1 MKTETLWKVL
11 IRILIAGTLLAAI
24 KVLFF
29 DYTMDEEYQIMMS
42 YRQLSGD
49 ALFREMWEPHQT
61 SAFLTTALMWIYRSL
76 TGTYT
81 GVLLYLRVCTTV
93 IQLAISFLLYRT
105 LLKRTKKEYALLLT
119 LIYFNVVP
127 KIIQIPEFANMQL
140 WFFTLL
146 VLVLMAY
153 YERFE
158 TGAKRGWW
166 YMIAAGV
173 AMALEVLSY
182 PSCLLLFPFFL
193 VYIGWKS
200 KGYRVRDILLFAGT
214 CAASAGVWLAL
225 ILSKVSFAEFVRNV
239 KLLLEFDLTHELS
252 GATNGKVA
260 GIFSN
265 LLWGVVVLAICVFVG
280 IVVAL
285 IVKKRRGETTK
296 EQLFTVAGAAA
307 VLTSG
312 VMQLVLWIVCK
323 SGYET
328 YQLHL
333 FLVMAVWL
341 FVRKRKDAQA
351 KLLIPGIVGTLI
363 SFAVVVYISD
373 LEMYYA
379 LPHGVLGVVFAAL
392 VIVYAIEDAW
402 KEKARSV
409 TMIFLIGLCFVC
421 VFGKGYTLRAGRN
434 YNVVLDTESI
444 MKHGPAI
451 GVLSDY
457 MNAYMYNC
465 NYEDFA
471 AYVKPDDTV
480 LIVTNMVHTEST
492 TPYMFG
498 GNQVAHY
505 SIVDPT
511 AYDERLLAYW
521 ELYPAKEP
529 DVIVVD
535 CWYGELKEDPSNWIM
550 QYIENDFGYKSVTD
564 GRYVRFYRR

>member
-1 MKTETLWKVL
+1 MKLETLWKVL
-11 IRILIAGTLLAAI
+11 IRTLIVGSVLAAI

-61 SAFLTTALMWIYRSL
+61 SAFLTTALMWLYRSV

-81 GVLLYLRVCTTV
+81 GVLLYLRVCTTA
-93 IQLAISFLLYRT
+93 IQAGICIFLYHMLA
-105 LLKRTKKEYALLLT
+105 KRTKKEYALLLT

-146 VLVLMAY
+146 TLLLMAY
-153 YERFE
+153 YEKFD
-158 TGAKRGWW
+158 TNAKHGWW
-166 YMIAAGV
+166 FMIAAGA
-173 AMALEVLSY
+173 AMSLEVLSY
-182 PSCLLLFPFFL
+182 PSCILLFPFFL
-193 VYIGWKS
+193 AYIAWKS
-200 KGYRVRDILLFAGT
+200 KGRRIRDILLFAGT
-214 CAASAGVWLAL
+214 CAVCAGVWLGL
-225 ILSKVSFAEFVRNV
+225 ILRKVLFADFVRNV

-252 GATNGKVA
+252 GATSGKAA
-260 GIFSN
+260 GIVSN
-265 LLWGVVVLAICVFVG
+265 LLWGFLVLAVCALIGVA
-280 IVVAL
+280 VAL
-285 IVKKRRGETTK
+285 ITAKCKKETTK
-296 EQLFTVAGAAA
+296 AQLFTLAGATA
-307 VLTSG
+307 VLASG
-312 VMQLVLWIVCK
+312 VIQLVLWIVCK

-341 FVRKRKDAQA
+341 LVCRRKDERT
-351 KLLIPGIVGTLI
+351 KLLLPGIIGTLI
-363 SFAVVVYISD
+363 SYEVVIYISD

-379 LPHGVLGVVFAAL
+379 LPHGVLGVVFATL
-392 VIVYAIEDAW
+392 VIVYALEDAW
-402 KEKARSV
+402 EEKARTV

-434 YNVVLDTESI
+434 YNVVTDTESI

-465 NYEDFA
+465 NYEDFG
-471 AYVKPDDTV
+471 AYVKPEDTV

-498 GNQVAHY
+498 GNKVAHY

-521 ELYPAKEP
+521 ELYPEKEP

-535 CWYGELKEDPSNWIM
+535 CWYGELKEDPANWIM
-550 QYIENDFGYKSVTD
+550 QYIENEFGYTQVTD

>member
-1 MKTETLWKVL
+1 MKLETLWKVL
-11 IRILIAGTLLAAI
+11 IRTLIVGSVLAAI

-29 DYTMDEEYQIMMS
+29 DYTLDEEYQIMMS

-61 SAFLTTALMWIYRSL
+61 SAFLTTALMWLYRSV

-81 GVLLYLRVCTTV
+81 GVLLYLRVCTTA
-93 IQLAISFLLYRT
+93 IQACICIFLYHMLA
-105 LLKRTKKEYALLLT
+105 KRTKKEYALLLT

-146 VLVLMAY
+146 TLLLMAY
-153 YERFE
+153 YEKFD
-158 TGAKRGWW
+158 TNAKHGWW
-166 YMIAAGV
+166 FMIAAGA
-173 AMALEVLSY
+173 AMSLEVLSY
-182 PSCLLLFPFFL
+182 PSCILLFPFFL
-193 VYIGWKS
+193 AYIAWKS
-200 KGYRVRDILLFAGT
+200 KGCRIRDILLFAGT
-214 CAASAGVWLAL
+214 CAVCAGVWLGL
-225 ILSKVSFAEFVRNV
+225 ILRKVLFADFVRNV

-252 GATNGKVA
+252 GATSGKAA
-260 GIFSN
+260 GIVFN
-265 LLWGVVVLAICVFVG
+265 LLWGFLVLAVCALIGVA
-280 IVVAL
+280 VAL
-285 IVKKRRGETTK
+285 ITAKCKKETTK
-296 EQLFTVAGAAA
+296 AQLFTLAGATA
-307 VLTSG
+307 VLASG
-312 VMQLVLWIVCK
+312 VIQLVLWIVCK

-333 FLVMAVWL
+333 FLVMAVWF
-341 FVRKRKDAQA
+341 FVCRRKDERT
-351 KLLIPGIVGTLI
+351 KLLLPGIIGTLI
-363 SFAVVVYISD
+363 SYAVVIYISD

-379 LPHGVLGVVFAAL
+379 LPHGVLGVVFATL
-392 VIVYAIEDAW
+392 VIVYALEDAW
-402 KEKARSV
+402 KEKARTV

-434 YNVVLDTESI
+434 YNVVTDTESI

-465 NYEDFA
+465 NYEDFG
-471 AYVKPDDTV
+471 AYVKPEDTV

-498 GNQVAHY
+498 GNKVAHY

-521 ELYPAKEP
+521 ELYPEKEP

-535 CWYGELKEDPSNWIM
+535 CWYGELKEDPANWIM
-550 QYIENDFGYKSVTD
+550 QYIENEFGYTQVTD

>member
-1 MKTETLWKVL
+1 MKTEKLWNVL
-11 IRILIAGTLLAAI
+11 IKMLIVGTVLAAI
-24 KVLFF
+24 KMLFF

-61 SAFLTTALMWIYRSL
+61 SAFLTTALMWLYRGV

-81 GVLLYLRVCTTV
+81 GVLLYLRVCTTF
-93 IQLAISFLLYRT
+93 IQVGISVLLYGT
-105 LLKRTKKEYALLLT
+105 LAKRTQKEYALLLT
-119 LIYFNVVP
+119 LLYFNVVP

-146 VLVLMAY
+146 VLVLMNY
-153 YERFE
+153 YEKFDDSR
-158 TGAKRGWW
+158 KRGW
-166 YMIAAGV
+166 YCLPAAGV
-173 AMALEVLSY
+173 AMSLEVLSY

-193 VYIGWKS
+193 IYIGWKS
-200 KGYRVRDILLFAGT
+200 KGFQIRDMVLFAGT
-214 CAASAGVWLAL
+214 CAACAGVWMVLVL
-225 ILSKVSFAEFVRNV
+225 RKLTFSDFIRNV
-239 KLLLEFDLTHELS
+239 KLLLEFDLTHEIS
-252 GATNGKVA
+252 GATNGKIE
-260 GIFSN
+260 GILSN
-265 LLWGVVVLAICVFVG
+265 ALWGVVVLAVCALVG
-280 IVVAL
+280 AVVAI
-285 IVKKRRGETTK
+285 IVKKCVKETTTK
-296 EQLFTVAGAAA
+296 QLVSAACVAA
-307 VLTSG
+307 VLCSG
-312 VMQLVLWIVCK
+312 MMQLVLWIVCK

-333 FLVMAVWL
+333 FLVMIVWMV
-341 FVRKRKDAQA
+341 VRQKGDEET
-351 KLLIPGIVGTLI
+351 KLLLPGIVGTLI
-363 SFAVVVYISD
+363 SYVVVIYISD

-392 VIVYAIEDAW
+392 VIVRALGDAW
-402 KEKARSV
+402 KEKARSI

-434 YNVVLDTESI
+434 YNVVPDTESI

-471 AYVKPDDTV
+471 AYVKPEDTV

-498 GNQVAHY
+498 GNKVAHY

-521 ELYPAKEP
+521 ELYPEKEP

-550 QYIENDFGYKSVTD
+550 QYIENDFGYTQMTD

>member
-1 MKTETLWKVL
+1 MKLETLWKVL
-11 IRILIAGTLLAAI
+11 IRTLIVGSVLAAI

-61 SAFLTTALMWIYRSL
+61 SAFLTTALMWLYRSV

-81 GVLLYLRVCTTV
+81 GVLLYLRVCTTA
-93 IQLAISFLLYRT
+93 IQAGICIFLYHMLA
-105 LLKRTKKEYALLLT
+105 KWTKKEYALLLT

-146 VLVLMAY
+146 TLLLMAY
-153 YERFE
+153 YEKFD
-158 TGAKRGWW
+158 TNAKHGWW
-166 YMIAAGV
+166 FMIAAGA
-173 AMALEVLSY
+173 AMSLEVLSY
-182 PSCLLLFPFFL
+182 PSCILLFPFFL
-193 VYIGWKS
+193 AYIAWKS
-200 KGYRVRDILLFAGT
+200 KGCRIRDILLFAGT
-214 CAASAGVWLAL
+214 CAVCAGVWLGL
-225 ILSKVSFAEFVRNV
+225 ILRKVLFADFVRNV

-252 GATNGKVA
+252 GATSGKAA
-260 GIFSN
+260 GIVSN
-265 LLWGVVVLAICVFVG
+265 LLWGFLVLAVCALIGVA
-280 IVVAL
+280 VAL
-285 IVKKRRGETTK
+285 ITAKCKKETTK
-296 EQLFTVAGAAA
+296 AQLFTLAGATA
-307 VLTSG
+307 VLASG
-312 VMQLVLWIVCK
+312 VIQLVLWIVCK

-341 FVRKRKDAQA
+341 LVCRRKDERT
-351 KLLIPGIVGTLI
+351 KLLLPGIIGTLI
-363 SFAVVVYISD
+363 SYAVVIYISD

-379 LPHGVLGVVFAAL
+379 LPHGVLGVVFATL
-392 VIVYAIEDAW
+392 VIVYALEDAW
-402 KEKARSV
+402 KEKARTV

-434 YNVVLDTESI
+434 YNVVTDTESI

-465 NYEDFA
+465 NYEDFG
-471 AYVKPDDTV
+471 AYVKPEDTV

-498 GNQVAHY
+498 GNKVAHY

-521 ELYPAKEP
+521 ELYPEKEP

-535 CWYGELKEDPSNWIM
+535 CWYGELKEDPANWIM
-550 QYIENDFGYKSVTD
+550 QYIENEFGYTQVTD